1 MLLNLISLPIY
12 TGCPKNDVTSLIGC
26 SKSVGA
32 GMDFSFSGYTV
43 NQVGFVNMS
52 MFFLFFRLYTNIIQG
67 DSAKCAQIKTHLS
80 DL

>member
-12 TGCPKNDVTSLIGC
+12 TGCPKKDVTSLIGC

-32 GMDFSFSGYTV
+32 SMDFSFSGYTV

-52 MFFLFFRLYTNIIQG
+52 VFFLFFRLYTSIIVLYYIYCMQNVH
-67 DSAKCAQIKTHLS
+67 T
-80 DL
+80 